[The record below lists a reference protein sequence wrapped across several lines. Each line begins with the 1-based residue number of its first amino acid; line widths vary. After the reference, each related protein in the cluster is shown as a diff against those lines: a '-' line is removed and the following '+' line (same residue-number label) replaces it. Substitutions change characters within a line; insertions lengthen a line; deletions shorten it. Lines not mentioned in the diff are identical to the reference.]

1 MTFIGSNITKSGNL
15 TSTYHLTDYEPV
27 TVGVDMAINGTSS
40 ISGVS
45 ITNND
50 AVLSSGASYYLEFSG
65 AQLSPTSTGGTSGTV
80 QWYNQ
85 TTSSYVGQQTILRNK
100 PADGQRVNRMV
111 ARCLI
116 LAADFGSHSTMTL
129 SPRTTAKT
137 GAAKYG
143 YDGTVTPPHVRIIRI
158 S

>member
-1 MTFIGSNITKSGNL
+1 MTFLGSNITKSGNL
-15 TSTYHLTDYEPV
+15 SATYHTCDYVPV
-27 TVGVDMAINGTSS
+27 TAGVDMNINGTSS
-40 ISGVS
+40 ISGVT

-65 AQLSPTSTGGTSGTV
+65 AQLSPTFYGGTSGTV

-85 TTSSYVGQQTILRNK
+85 TTSTYVGQETILRNK
-100 PADGQRVNRMV
+100 PADGTRVNRMV

-116 LAADFGSHSTMTL
+116 LASDFGSHTTMTL
-129 SPRTTAKT
+129 SPRTKAKT
-137 GAAKYG
+137 GTAAYG

-158 S
+158 T